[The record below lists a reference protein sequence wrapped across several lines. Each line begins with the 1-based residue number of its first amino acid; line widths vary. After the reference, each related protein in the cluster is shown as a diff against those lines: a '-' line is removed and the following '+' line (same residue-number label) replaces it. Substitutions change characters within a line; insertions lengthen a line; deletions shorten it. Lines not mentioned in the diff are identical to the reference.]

1 MTTILLVALAGL
13 LLFIAW
19 DRDGFWGR
27 IAGPAPARNYDFAAA
42 PRSSTGNDALACTPG
57 ICGGTPDMELP
68 VFDGTP
74 ESLIARL
81 DARFRQ
87 SAEFTAR
94 LDDRADPA
102 SARYL
107 FHSPLIRFPDII
119 HVQATTLPGGST
131 GLAAYARARL
141 GKLDFGANRK
151 RLARLL
157 EGL

>member
-13 LLFIAW
+13 LLFFLW
-19 DRDGFWGR
+19 DRDAVWGR
-27 IAGPAPARNYDFAAA
+27 IAGPVRSASYDFAAA
-42 PRSSTGNDALACTPG
+42 PRSATGQDALACTPG
-57 ICGGTPDMELP
+57 SCGGTPEIELR
-68 VFDGTP
+68 VFEDTP
-74 ESLIARL
+74 EELIARL

-87 SAEFTAR
+87 SAEFTRR
-94 LDDRADPA
+94 LDDGSDPA

-119 HVQATTLPGGST
+119 HVKATALPDGRT

-151 RLARLL
+151 RLERLL